1 MTIKTWFLNKN
12 FDANERIAIAGV
24 EPTVER
30 ETEKAKLL
38 KWNTEYGV
46 ITNWVPKSCIEENA
60 EPNDKVAE
68 MLKALQEREAKRE
81 EAFNNARGKKVKK
94 IGGRKIFT
102 INCDFVSYG
111 KVWLDNGKKVDIH
124 ELELV

>member
-1 MTIKTWFLNKN
+1 MTVKNWFLNKE
-12 FDANERIAIAGV
+12 FTTDERIAIAGV
-24 EPTVER
+24 EPTVKR

-46 ITNWVPKSCIEENA
+46 IAKWVPKSCIEEN
-60 EPNDKVAE
+60 KVLTDTAAE
-68 MLKALQEREAKRE
+68 MLKAWKEREAKLNA
-81 EAFNNARGKKVKK
+81 AFNNNKGAKVKK

-102 INCDFVSYG
+102 IESDFVSYG
-111 KVWLDNGKKVDIH
+111 RVRLSNGKAIDIH